1 MALLSNLLKEV
12 GGKALS
18 IGGILNYGLRKGIYQ
33 SLSEDKM
40 KQLTYF
46 VGYDETTAISPDFK
60 LALWPQDLVK
70 KQVSK

>member
-18 IGGILNYGLRKGIYQ
+18 IRGILNYGLRKGIYQ

-46 VGYDETTAISPDFK
+46 EGYDETTAISPDSK
-60 LALWPQDLVK
+60 IALWPLDLAK
-70 KQVSK
+70 KQVCK

>member
-18 IGGILNYGLRKGIYQ
+18 IGGILNYGLRKGI
-33 SLSEDKM
+33 
-40 KQLTYF
+40 
-46 VGYDETTAISPDFK
+46 ISPDSK
-60 LALWPQDLVK
+60 IALWLLDLEK